1 MYPIVSPF
9 KWRHIVFF
17 KHLLISCFVSVFILK
32 VALKIYDN
40 QMKLTETLLKH
51 TCASFVG
58 FLMLNYFVAAR
69 IWHFWLFEVIILPF
83 CDHAVSYSKQSLF
96 YFNFDFSDI
105 SRDCINTIVTFWNFK
120 EFIDLIYLLFSS
132 SYLSYTY

>member
-96 YFNFDFSDI
+96 FFNFIFSDI
-105 SRDCINTIVTFWNFK
+105 RRDYINTIVTFWNFK
-120 EFIDLIYLLFSS
+120 EFIDLIYTYYFIH
-132 SYLSYTY
+132 LSYTY

>member
-9 KWRHIVFF
+9 KWRHIGFF

-96 YFNFDFSDI
+96 FFNFIFSDI
-105 SRDCINTIVTFWNFK
+105 RRDYINTIVTFWNFK
-120 EFIDLIYLLFSS
+120 EFVDLIYTYYFIH
-132 SYLSYTY
+132 LSYTY